1 MVVSVR
7 RRSFQI
13 GIEIMKKVVMI
24 DAMVATELAFVAIRF
39 RIGNM
44 VAVYGLSK
52 SKRRN
57 WFLITEKKRH

>member
-1 MVVSVR
+1 
-7 RRSFQI
+7 
-13 GIEIMKKVVMI
+13 MKKVGMI

-39 RIGNM
+39 AGIM

-57 WFLITEKKRH
+57 WFFGLSRKSAISCY